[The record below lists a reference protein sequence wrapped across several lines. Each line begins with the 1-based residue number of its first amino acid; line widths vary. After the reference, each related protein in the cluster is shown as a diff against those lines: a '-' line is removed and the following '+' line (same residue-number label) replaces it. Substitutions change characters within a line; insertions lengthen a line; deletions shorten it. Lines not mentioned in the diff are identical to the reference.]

1 MPIRETFWNI
11 PHWAEIAQYLLG
23 LLAILIFGYGV
34 IRRVRRWL
42 KGNPQR
48 RIDHIGTRLWSVI
61 VQAIGQVRT
70 LKDIFPGIMHLTI
83 FWGIIALLI
92 GTILATIDWDVTH
105 LIFNVQFLT
114 GWVYVVYELILDI
127 FGVFLFIGLGMAI
140 YRRYVVRPD
149 RLANMPGNG
158 FKWDDLYVLVMLVA
172 IGITGYLVEGLRIA
186 VAQPDWAAWSPVG
199 SAVAS
204 VFVSLGDPSNPS
216 LHYGLW
222 ISHILISFIA
232 LASIPFSKFWH
243 LLAAPTNIFFR
254 SLGPAGKLSSPTSE
268 EEPGVNEWTDFTWKQ
283 LLDFES
289 CTRCGRCQDV
299 CPAYTSG
306 FSLSPRD
313 IMIKLDLHM
322 WQPTNGSSL
331 HGDVITSDE
340 LWACTSCGA
349 CVSICPVFNDQLA
362 SIVDM
367 RRYLVLEGDV
377 DPQLQDALA
386 NLGRYGN
393 SFGKSDRMRAKWA
406 KSIQPKIKDARREE
420 VEYLWFVGD
429 YASYHASMTDKSML
443 MAQLFQKLDIDFG
456 LLYDAEKNSGN
467 DVRRVGE
474 EGLYDMLAEKNLIA
488 LSKSSFKTIVTT
500 DPHSYNTLKNEY
512 SENGNDRYDVLHY
525 SQLFDQL
532 IKSGQ
537 LKVSKKIG
545 HTVTYHD
552 PCYLGRYNGEYDAP
566 RRVMEALG
574 CQLVEMPR
582 NRENTYCCGAG
593 GGRIWME
600 DPPEVTERPA
610 ESRVKEAASLPGVTT
625 LVVTCPK
632 DLVMFQD
639 AVKTAGIEDKLVVKD
654 LLELVVE
661 AVDMNGAEPE
671 EQR

>member
-1 MPIRETFWNI
+1 
-11 PHWAEIAQYLLG
+11 
-23 LLAILIFGYGV
+23 
-34 IRRVRRWL
+34 
-42 KGNPQR
+42 
-48 RIDHIGTRLWSVI
+48 
-61 VQAIGQVRT
+61 
-70 LKDIFPGIMHLTI
+70 
-83 FWGIIALLI
+83 
-92 GTILATIDWDVTH
+92 
-105 LIFNVQFLT
+105 
-114 GWVYVVYELILDI
+114 
-127 FGVFLFIGLGMAI
+127 
-140 YRRYVVRPD
+140 
-149 RLANMPGNG
+149 
-158 FKWDDLYVLVMLVA
+158 
-172 IGITGYLVEGLRIA
+172 
-186 VAQPDWAAWSPVG
+186 
-199 SAVAS
+199 
-204 VFVSLGDPSNPS
+204 
-216 LHYGLW
+216 
-222 ISHILISFIA
+222 
-232 LASIPFSKFWH
+232 
-243 LLAAPTNIFFR
+243 
-254 SLGPAGKLSSPTSE
+254 
-268 EEPGVNEWTDFTWKQ
+268 
-283 LLDFES
+283 
-289 CTRCGRCQDV
+289 
-299 CPAYTSG
+299 
-306 FSLSPRD
+306 
-313 IMIKLDLHM
+313 
-322 WQPTNGSSL
+322 
-331 HGDVITSDE
+331 
-340 LWACTSCGA
+340 
-349 CVSICPVFNDQLA
+349 
-362 SIVDM
+362 
-367 RRYLVLEGDV
+367 
-377 DPQLQDALA
+377 
-386 NLGRYGN
+386 
-393 SFGKSDRMRAKWA
+393 
-406 KSIQPKIKDARREE
+406 
-420 VEYLWFVGD
+420 VGD
-429 YASYHASMTDKSML
+429 YASYHASITDKSRL

-639 AVKTAGIEDKLVVKD
+639 AVKTAGIEGKLVVKD